1 VNSKEVALEISYRQF
16 PRHLTGL
23 HSLYTVP
30 AMTSKKPG
38 VAASPRAGNG
48 VVVDR
53 TAGVLTFTLD
63 NSSHGNEVTGAMFD
77 AMLAEL
83 RKEVSKPRARVLRIR
98 PRCNVFCTG
107 RARWAHPRGNPS

>member
-1 VNSKEVALEISYRQF
+1 MWPLRCPYRQF
-16 PRHLTGL
+16 PRHFTGL

-38 VAASPRAGNG
+38 VASSPRAATESWSI
-48 VVVDR
+48 R
-53 TAGVLTFTLD
+53 TADVLTFTLD

-77 AMLAEL
+77 TMLAEL
-83 RKEVSKPRARVLRIR
+83 RKEASKPRARVLRIR
-98 PRCNVFCTG
+98 VRCNVFCTG